1 MARKSQV
8 KAKVAE
14 QRERYEFDFLD
25 WPFYWLARADRTY
38 LSIME
43 TALARIGLDIPS
55 WRVLMILHTRQSA
68 SVSEIAEHSIVK
80 LSTMT
85 KIIQR
90 MNAAGLV
97 EIGQSKTDGRV
108 TIVTITDAGEKA
120 GRDCWE
126 EARRILGRVFEDFTE
141 VEQHMLVTLLKKLS
155 DSLGRF

>member
-1 MARKSQV
+1 MARESQTRN
-8 KAKVAE
+8 KAPEKAGD
-14 QRERYEFDFLD
+14 YEFDFSE

-43 TALARIGLDIPS
+43 TSLGRIGLDIPS
-55 WRVLMILHTRQSA
+55 WRVLMILHSKQSA
-68 SVSEIAEHSIVK
+68 SVSEISEHSIVK

-90 MNAAGLV
+90 MQNAGLV
-97 EIGQSKTDGRV
+97 EISQSKKDGRV

-126 EARRILGRVFEDFTE
+126 EARRILSRVFEDFTG
-141 VEQHMLVTLLKKLS
+141 VEQQVLLELLKKLS
-155 DSLGRF
+155 ESLGRF